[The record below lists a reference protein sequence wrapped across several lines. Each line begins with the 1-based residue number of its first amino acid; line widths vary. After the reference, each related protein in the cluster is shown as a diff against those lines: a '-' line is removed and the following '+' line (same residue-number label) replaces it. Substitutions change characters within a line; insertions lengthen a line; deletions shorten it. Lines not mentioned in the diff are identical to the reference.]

1 MCLFSMS
8 GKQTYCYLQP
18 VLQLNVGVLLAPS
31 VFLWMWC
38 ECYVLPLTLHNGIR
52 YVALIRCDF
61 QKALQLLHAR
71 QFSKVCISDKAHTC
85 NQRDST
91 GRIGRAKDAGRVT

>member
-1 MCLFSMS
+1 MS
-8 GKQTYCYLQP
+8 GKSTYCYLQP

-38 ECYVLPLTLHNGIR
+38 ECSVLPPTRHNGIR

-71 QFSKVCISDKAHTC
+71 QFSKVGITDKPHTC
-85 NQRDST
+85 KRRDGT
-91 GRIGRAKDAGRVT
+91 GRTGAPEDAGRVT